1 LGDAGIVAT
10 TGELKIELGRRYR
23 FAASHRLHSAR
34 LSDEENLRLYGKCN
48 NPLGHGH
55 NYVVEIC
62 VSGDVDPA
70 TGMIANLADLDGFVE
85 REILDAFDHRSLNDE
100 VPAFRAEVP
109 TTENLCVE
117 IFRRVRAF
125 PKAKLERVRVEE
137 TSNNSFE
144 YAGENAT
151 NDSEVD
157 GVRLEGNRP

>member
-1 LGDAGIVAT
+1 VAT

-23 FAASHRLHSAR
+23 FAASHRLHSSR
-34 LSDEENLRLYGKCN
+34 LSDEENARLYGKCN

-70 TGMIANLADLDGFVE
+70 TGMIANLVDLDGFVE
-85 REILDAFDHRSLNDE
+85 REVLDAFDHRSLNDE
-100 VPAFRAEVP
+100 VPAFRVEVP

-157 GVRLEGNRP
+157 GERLEGNRL

>member
-1 LGDAGIVAT
+1 MTARDD
-10 TGELKIELGRRYR
+10 LKIELGRRYR

-34 LSDEENLRLYGKCN
+34 LSDEENARLYGKCN

-85 REILDAFDHRSLNDE
+85 RKVLDAFDHRSLNDE

-109 TTENLCVE
+109 TTENLCIE

-144 YAGENAT
+144 YAGENASR
-151 NDSEVD
+151 DSEE
-157 GVRLEGNRP
+157 GGMRLEGNRA